1 MACRINRDASDNI
14 LEVLTSRGVPSQ
26 LYEDIVKD
34 LTVNQ
39 NKRLAALKDPF
50 VASRLSKGNV
60 RNTTAEEVAFGIYAK
75 VSTSEFQNQVQKNS
89 YRDLNNEI
97 SVTDPSIQK
106 LYQVPTSNTV
116 EGNMDIRNQQTAN
129 ILSASFAKAG
139 IKTHIKI
146 NNNLSDAARLMPQ
159 AADGTF
165 VIQINP
171 NKLPGDA
178 VFHEFGHIYIDLLGL
193 EHPVIKQAVEA
204 FKYSRLWKFIER
216 EYPGLTYEQLQKE
229 VLATAIGFEGE
240 RIIKT
245 EESSTVLERVI
256 RNILDAIGKLF
267 SITFVGKNY
276 RNSARMLAQELYTGN
291 VRTDINSVSAV
302 DYIQRRKDYNELD
315 ALVQNTEIAL
325 KENINSLRS
334 KGFEVKAEIL
344 EDNLKKLRKAKTRAN
359 TIRQLIKYAQVVSSQ
374 TQNMIN
380 SINQLEVLH
389 ENNDPTISKYSKNIA
404 SIYQYI
410 HSHDHLEQIQDFLN
424 KENLSPEEA
433 KLLSTHNIPQVVQDL
448 RDASSKFRE
457 IERKYNYIAP
467 YILADQLLDY
477 HNQDIDSELEKHLAT
492 MAKNKEDGRF
502 FTIQLDKK
510 DPDYVTLKQQETDG
524 ILTPE
529 AFNEKVMQLNI
540 EQLKN
545 KFTVG
550 RTQLVE
556 TLRKSIRDKSG
567 ISMWLDPFVH
577 STDVSFQLF
586 AKKVKHAF
594 DRADVVSTHS
604 RNFLGNELGRY
615 LKATGQSSFRPEKLN
630 APFVEVIDMLQ
641 YNPNT
646 GAYELRKHKAFVQEY
661 DVSKFYEK
669 KKKFIDE
676 LYERLEYPKNGTEQD
691 IANWMDTHTKQVTQ
705 ELKKWDTENTV
716 PIEGA
721 DQTIKSKLAE
731 LNKAYKLRKEA
742 EKSKRLDLAAAAEHE
757 EKRVRMWLNKNTR
770 YADGKYTAIGLL
782 ARPTDNYKNPKYN
795 KIQADSAKKR
805 YYNALRKVHEA
816 SQDKIGEFKLRRK
829 RNSWNN
835 HSYILPSVRK
845 QKRDMLFEN
854 GMLKVIKEASQSLNV
869 QKGDDIYNSSI
880 VHTEDETKKIPIY
893 YTEDMVPE
901 DVSVDLAN
909 SLLSFDHMANLFQ
922 SKSEIQ
928 DTVLMMEAQISNRDQ
943 VSTAPD
949 GQPLMKRLAKTLG
962 YNVHSTKKA
971 ANNNNLKALRN
982 FIDMNF
988 YGEQNVKSQVVVPLL
1003 NKQIE
1008 MNKVSST
1015 LIAYTAMNALSF
1027 NLLQATNQV
1036 VLDDLMNYGEA
1047 MGGKYYN
1054 RKQYFAAKKEYTK
1067 YGMSMKDLAAGRAVT
1082 KLGAAIEMFDPLQ
1095 GEMSSKLTGR
1105 SLGSKSKRMMT
1116 SDFTTFLQH
1125 GAEHEVAVTRM
1136 IARLMNIKPKNDKGK
1151 YINRQGKET
1160 DIKSQGASLWN
1171 MIQQGDVRQENGNL
1185 VLKNGITITDIEINN
1200 IKNQLHGLTKLL
1212 NGVYNQFDKAEL
1224 KRHWWGKPFLL
1235 FRSWMMPGVRKRYGR
1250 EAGLGMHIDE
1260 ELGTLGEGSY
1270 VSFVRALRNM
1280 VMEAKTGDYS
1290 EAMKI
1295 LAGKSDTLTDM
1306 EKLNVSRTLNEVIS
1320 IGVTMI
1326 LFAGLMSMIDDDD
1339 DEIGYGMNFT
1349 LYQAKRL
1356 QTELRA
1362 FVPLPMLGMTEF
1374 LRLLESPT
1382 ATYSSL
1388 DKFDGLLKEL
1398 LTLGGDMLDGELEEG
1413 RRYKRK
1419 TSGYEKGTLKL
1430 KKKFWDVVPIIRG
1443 LEKTKTPEDAL
1454 KWFLL

>member
-14 LEVLTSRGVPSQ
+14 LEVLTDEGRPSQ
-26 LYEDIVKD
+26 LYADIVTD
-34 LTVNQ
+34 LKTTD

-50 VASRLSKGNV
+50 IASRIAEGTI
-60 RNTTAEEVAFGIYAK
+60 RNTTAEEVAFGVYAK
-75 VSTSEFQNQVQKNS
+75 TATAAFQSNLKDNI
-89 YRDLNNEI
+89 YRDINGEI
-97 SVTDPSIQK
+97 AVTDPAIQK
-106 LYQVPTSNTV
+106 LYTIPTSTTN
-116 EGNMDIRNQQTAN
+116 ENSMDRVNQQTAN
-129 ILSASFAKAG
+129 ILTASFAKAG
-139 IKTHIKI
+139 IKVHVKM
-146 NNNLSDAARLMPQ
+146 NSNLADAAQLMPQ
-159 AADGTF
+159 SRDGSF
-165 VIQINP
+165 IIQVNP

-178 VFHEFGHIYIDLLGL
+178 IFHEFGHIYIDLLGL
-193 EHPVIKQAVEA
+193 DHPVIQKAVEA
-204 FKYSRLWKFIER
+204 LRYTELWMFVEN
-216 EYPGLTYEQLQKE
+216 EYPNLTYEQLQKE
-229 VLATAIGFEGE
+229 VVASAIGFEGKRIIEIEENSSTIE
-240 RIIKT
+240 RIIR
-245 EESSTVLERVI
+245 EV
-256 RNILDAIGKLF
+256 LDAIGALF
-267 SITFVGKNY
+267 SISFTGKNF
-276 RNSARMLAQELYTGN
+276 RNIARKLAKELYTGN
-291 VRTDINSVSAV
+291 VRTDIKAISEV
-302 DYIQRRKDYNELD
+302 DYIQRRKQYNELD
-315 ALVQNTEIAL
+315 SLVQNTEIAL
-325 KENINSLRS
+325 KENINSLRA
-334 KGFEVKAEIL
+334 KGMETKAEIL
-344 EDNLKKLRKAKTRAN
+344 DDNLKKLRKAKTKAN
-359 TIRQLIKYAQVVSSQ
+359 KIRQLIKYAQVVTAQ
-374 TQNMIN
+374 TQSMLNTM
-380 SINQLEVLH
+380 NQLETFH
-389 ENNDPTISKYSKNIA
+389 EANDPNIAKYSKNIA
-404 SIYQYI
+404 NIYQYI
-410 HSHDHLEQIQDFLN
+410 HSHEHLEDIQDFLN
-424 KENLSPEEA
+424 QEELTPDEA
-433 KLLSTHNIPQVVQDL
+433 KLLQTHNIPQLVQDL

-477 HNQDIDSELEKHLAT
+477 HNQDIDAELKKHLDV
-492 MAKNKEDGRF
+492 MAQNKADGRF

-510 DPDYVTLKQQETDG
+510 DPDYTTLQSQLDEG
-524 ILTPE
+524 ILNQE
-529 AFNEKVMQLNI
+529 SFEDKVMQLNI

-550 RTQLVE
+550 RAQLVE

-567 ISMWLDPFVH
+567 ISMWLDPFIH

-594 DRADVVSTHS
+594 DRADVVSTHT
-604 RNFLGNELGRY
+604 RNFLGNELGAY
-615 LKATGQSSFRPEKLN
+615 LKSTGQSSFHPAKLN
-630 APFVEVIDMLQ
+630 KPFIEVIDMLQ
-641 YNPNT
+641 YDPNT
-646 GAYELRKHKAFVQEY
+646 GLYTMKKHKAFVQEY
-661 DVSKFYEK
+661 DVSKYYES
-669 KKKFIDE
+669 KKKFIDD
-676 LYERLEYPKNGTEQD
+676 LYERLEYPTKGTEKD
-691 IANWMDTHTKQVTQ
+691 IANWMDTHLKQVNQ
-705 ELKKWDTENTV
+705 EIKKWDSENTI

-721 DQTIKSKLAE
+721 DQTIKDKLAE
-731 LNKAYKLRKEA
+731 LNRAYKLRKEA
-742 EKSKRLDLAAAAEHE
+742 ENSGRADLAAAAEHE
-757 EKRVRMWLNKNTR
+757 EKRVKMWLNKNTR
-770 YADGKYTAIGLL
+770 YANGKYTAIGLL
-782 ARPTDNYKNPKYN
+782 ARPSDKYKNSKYA
-795 KIQADSAKKR
+795 KIQADPAKKR
-805 YYNALRKVHEA
+805 YYNALRKVHVA
-816 SQDKIGEFKLRRK
+816 SQDKIGEYKLRRK
-829 RNSWNN
+829 RNAWDN
-835 HSYILPSVRK
+835 HSYILPSTRK

-854 GMLKVIKEASQSLNV
+854 GMLKVVKEASQSLNV

-893 YTEDMVPE
+893 YTEDMAPE

-928 DTVLMMEAQISNRDQ
+928 DTVLMMEAQIANREQ

-971 ANNNNLKALRN
+971 ADNNNLKALRN

-1008 MNKVSST
+1008 MNKVSRA
-1015 LIAYTAMNALSF
+1015 LISFTAMNALSF

-1047 MGGKYYN
+1047 MGGKYYT
-1054 RKQYFAAKKEYTK
+1054 RKQYFAAKKEYTR

-1095 GEMSSKLTGR
+1095 GEMQQKLTGR
-1105 SLGSKSKRMMT
+1105 SLGSKGKRMMT
-1116 SDFTTFLQH
+1116 TDFTTFLQH

-1136 IARLMNIKPKNDKGK
+1136 IARLMNIKPKNANGK

-1160 DIKSQGASLWN
+1160 DIESQAASLWN
-1171 MIQQGDVRQENGNL
+1171 MIQEGDVRQENGNL
-1185 VLKNGITITDIEINN
+1185 VLKNGITVTDMEINN

-1260 ELGTLGEGSY
+1260 ELGVLGEGSY
-1270 VSFVRALRNM
+1270 VSFTRALRNVIM
-1280 VMEAKTGDYS
+1280 SAKRGDYS

-1306 EKLNVSRTLNEVIS
+1306 EKLNISRTLNEVIG
-1320 IGVTMI
+1320 IAVTMI
-1326 LFAGLMSMIDDDD
+1326 LFAGLMSMIDDDEED
-1339 DEIGYGMNFT
+1339 IGYGMNFT

-1388 DKFDGLLKEL
+1388 DKFDGFLKEL
-1398 LTLGGDMLDGELEEG
+1398 LTLGGDMLDGELNEG
-1413 RRYKRK
+1413 RRYKRRVG
-1419 TSGYEKGTLKL
+1419 SYEKGTLKL
-1430 KKKFWDVVPIIRG
+1430 KKKFFDLIPILRG
-1443 LEKTKTPEDAL
+1443 IEKSGSPEEAL